1 MLGLGRKSIGSYS
14 GLVHINLM
22 IDINIFKVTRCVHGL
37 LIIESVLWWYFL
49 GKFSLF
55 GFSCQ
60 ILFIWNILEI
70 WKILERFSNWRLWH
84 SNALL
89 SRVVDHVFLLLRM
102 KVYLRRIDILLH
114 MLHVTCLSKEFRFR
128 LKLNFLCLV

>member
-1 MLGLGRKSIGSYS
+1 MLGLGRKPTGSYS
-14 GLVHINLM
+14 GLVHVNLM

-55 GFSCQ
+55 RFSCQ

-70 WKILERFSNWRLWH
+70 WKILERFSNWRLRH

>member
-89 SRVVDHVFLLLRM
+89 SRIVDHVFLLLRM
-102 KVYLRRIDILLH
+102 KVYLRGIDILLH

>member
-1 MLGLGRKSIGSYS
+1 MLGLRRKSTGSYS
-14 GLVHINLM
+14 GLVHVNLM

-70 WKILERFSNWRLWH
+70 WKILERFSNWRLRH

-102 KVYLRRIDILLH
+102 KVYLRRIDILLY
-114 MLHVTCLSKEFRFR
+114 MLHVTCLSKKFWFR

>member
-1 MLGLGRKSIGSYS
+1 MLGLGRKPTGSYS
-14 GLVHINLM
+14 GLVHVNLM

-70 WKILERFSNWRLWH
+70 WKILERFSNWRLRH